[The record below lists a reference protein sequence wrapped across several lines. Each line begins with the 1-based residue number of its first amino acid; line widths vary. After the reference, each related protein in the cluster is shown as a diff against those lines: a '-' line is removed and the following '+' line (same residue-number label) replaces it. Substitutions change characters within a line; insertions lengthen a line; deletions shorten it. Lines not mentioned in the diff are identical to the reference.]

1 MGQMTLLAKGA
12 NAYTTFSIC
21 VNPLVIK
28 MRRKVVS
35 KHLSMPATGLQAVP
49 LPVVMVTCVA
59 SAVMVTTFWLGWAI
73 WLVAILVALA
83 WFPLIGL
90 MTRTISRDSR
100 YLGFFFILVVTQGGH
115 FIEHSAQMIQ
125 IYLLGIPAMEAHGL
139 IGALDIEWVHLIW
152 NSWVLI
158 YGIFLLYFGRKN
170 PWLWG
175 LLVLALWHE
184 AEHIYI
190 IDCYLKTGMAGN
202 PGLLARGGAL
212 WGGLPIIR
220 PNLHFLYTLIE
231 ESLIILGYRWAR
243 RRAGT
248 EALRPYLPRQDAK
261 LIQA

>member
-1 MGQMTLLAKGA
+1 MSNQLLVP
-12 NAYTTFSIC
+12 SD
-21 VNPLVIK
+21 
-28 MRRKVVS
+28 R
-35 KHLSMPATGLQAVP
+35 LQTIP
-49 LPVVMVTCVA
+49 LPIVLATCVA
-59 SAVMVTTFWLGWAI
+59 SAALVTTFWLGWAI

-83 WFPLIGL
+83 WFPLVGL

-115 FIEHSAQMIQ
+115 FIEHLAQMIQ
-125 IYLLGIPAMEAHGL
+125 MYVLGMPAMQAHGL
-139 IGALDIEWVHLIW
+139 IGTLDIEWVHFIW

-158 YGIFLLYFGRKN
+158 YGIFLLYYGRKN
-170 PWLWG
+170 PWLWA

-231 ESLIILGYRWAR
+231 ESLLILGYLWAR
-243 RRAGT
+243 RRLGT
-248 EALRPYLPRQDAK
+248 NALRSYLPRQDVALK
-261 LIQA
+261 QA